1 MACPACAEPSAACGR
16 PSLMP
21 RQSHRRGQC
30 QEHFQLTGARNQ
42 QICGLKGKVTCP
54 LPHFLSHPLLLWSCS
69 NFTAGA
75 ENWENTW
82 VNYYA
87 PFVRRYGD
95 GSSALTSGGQP
106 AALLAERSFGR

>member
-1 MACPACAEPSAACGR
+1 MLLTRPTRTSCPTPLS
-16 PSLMP
+16 SLWP
-21 RQSHRRGQC
+21 
-30 QEHFQLTGARNQ
+30 
-42 QICGLKGKVTCP
+42 
-54 LPHFLSHPLLLWSCS
+54 CS